1 MSQDNEQHADWGLL
15 LRLINMVR
23 GSSRLIYGV
32 LMLIPI
38 GIGITVLQPYL
49 LKLTIDTAI
58 QANEPERLLNLC
70 GAYVLAI
77 IFGFIIS
84 TLGEYGL
91 QSIGMKT
98 LKNIRS
104 QIFQHVMKQGQS
116 FFDQRTTGAL
126 MTRTTNDVEA
136 IYESIAWGGV
146 GLLKDALAIIAIL
159 AMMLVLDWR
168 LTIVSFC
175 FAPLIVYVVN
185 LFRRNIRRLFS
196 EIRQLLSVL
205 NGFFAEQIHGMT
217 ELQLHGGRDASINRF
232 ERQAKA
238 YLELYK
244 TANWWDAGLYS
255 IMDGMSALAV
265 GLMLITAAHIF
276 DLGDAS
282 ITVGLVVAFIDY
294 LTRVFVPI
302 RDFSGK
308 FAGIQRALTALERIF
323 DLLDTNSE
331 ISAGDV
337 ELDHAEPSISISNVS
352 FRYRPDSELAL
363 DDISFRVDKGEVVA
377 LVGETGSGKTTIG
390 KLIMRQYDGFDG
402 SIAVGGHSIETLQGQ
417 SLKNAI
423 SMVHQDP
430 YIFDGTI
437 EGNITLWSTQ
447 IDSTALERA
456 IKGARVDQL
465 LGKMDSGLLHH
476 VTERGR
482 NLSAGERQLISI
494 ARALARPSPIVIL
507 DEATANVDSAT
518 EKLIDDA
525 LSELFQQKTMIVIAH
540 RLSTI
545 MKADRIVVMKKGK
558 LVEQGKHDELM
569 QANGYYAHLVERG
582 LTRQP
587 AAESRPDDDGT

>member
-1 MSQDNEQHADWGLL
+1 MSQDNAQQADWNLL
-15 LRLINMVR
+15 LRLVNMVR
-23 GSSRLIYGV
+23 GSSRMIYGV

-38 GIGITVLQPYL
+38 GIAITVLQPYL

-58 QANEPERLLNLC
+58 EAKSPERMLNLC

-98 LKNIRS
+98 LKNIRR

-146 GLLKDALAIIAIL
+146 GLIKDALAIIATL
-159 AMMLVLDWR
+159 VMMLVLDWR

-196 EIRQLLSVL
+196 QIRQLLSVL

-217 ELQLHGGRDASINRF
+217 EVQLHGGRNASIHRF
-232 ERQAKA
+232 ERQAKE

-265 GLMLITAAHIF
+265 GLMLIAAAHIF
-276 DLGDAS
+276 GLGDAS

-294 LTRVFVPI
+294 LNRVFVPI

-323 DLLDTNSE
+323 DLLDTQSE
-331 ISAGDV
+331 IPDGV
-337 ELDHAEPSISISNVS
+337 GQLDHTAPSIAISNVS

-363 DDISFRVDKGEVVA
+363 DDISFRVNKGEVVA

-390 KLIMRQYDGFDG
+390 KLIMRQYDGFEG
-402 SIAVGGHSIETLQGQ
+402 SISVGGHPVETLKAQ
-417 SLKNAI
+417 SLKSAI

-437 EGNITLWSTQ
+437 EGNITLWSDQ
-447 IDSTALERA
+447 ITPAELDRA
-456 IKGARVDQL
+456 IKGSRVDHL
-465 LGKMDSGLLHH
+465 VSKMDLGLQHH

-507 DEATANVDSAT
+507 DEATANVDSST

-525 LSELFQQKTMIVIAH
+525 LSVLFQQKTMIVIAH

-582 LTRQP
+582 LTGKP
-587 AAESRPDDDGT
+587 TVNHIAGNDGI

>member
-1 MSQDNEQHADWGLL
+1 MSQDNTQQADWNLL
-15 LRLINMVR
+15 LRLVNMVR
-23 GSSRLIYGV
+23 GSSRMIYGV

-38 GIGITVLQPYL
+38 GIAITVLQPYL

-58 QANEPERLLNLC
+58 EAKSPERMLNLC

-98 LKNIRS
+98 LKNIRR

-146 GLLKDALAIIAIL
+146 GLIKDALAIIATL
-159 AMMLVLDWR
+159 VMMLVLDWR

-185 LFRRNIRRLFS
+185 LFRTNIRRIFS
-196 EIRQLLSVL
+196 KIRQLLSVL

-217 ELQLHGGRDASINRF
+217 EVQLHGGRNASIHRF
-232 ERQAKA
+232 ERQAKE

-265 GLMLITAAHIF
+265 GLMLIAAAHIF
-276 DLGDAS
+276 GLGDAS

-294 LTRVFVPI
+294 LNRVFVPI

-323 DLLDTNSE
+323 DLLDTQSE
-331 ISAGDV
+331 IPDGV
-337 ELDHAEPSISISNVS
+337 GQLDHAAPSIAISNVS

-363 DDISFRVDKGEVVA
+363 DDVSFRVNKGEVVA

-390 KLIMRQYDGFDG
+390 KLIMRQYDGFEG
-402 SIAVGGHSIETLQGQ
+402 SISVGGHPVETLKAQ
-417 SLKNAI
+417 SLKSAI

-437 EGNITLWSTQ
+437 EGNITLWSDQ
-447 IDSTALERA
+447 ITPAELDRA
-456 IKGARVDQL
+456 IKGSRVDHL
-465 LGKMDSGLLHH
+465 VSKMDLGLQHH

-507 DEATANVDSAT
+507 DEATANVDSST

-525 LSELFQQKTMIVIAH
+525 LSVLFQQKTMIVIAH

-582 LTRQP
+582 LTGKP
-587 AAESRPDDDGT
+587 TVNHIAGNDGV